1 MAWKVDY
8 EAHVKEEIKTQLEE
22 GLLTKDDLKA
32 LAKWVDEIESHGLD
46 HVQTDY
52 WNDHPL
58 EAEWT
63 GLRSASFSL
72 RGRVIYRVEDGRL
85 VVMVV
90 RVTATHNY
98 RK

>member
-8 EAHVKEEIKTQLEE
+8 EANVKVEIKTQLDD
-22 GLLTKDDLKA
+22 GVLTMDDLKA

-72 RGRVIYRVEDGRL
+72 RGRIIYRVEDGRL
-85 VVMVV
+85 IIMVV

>member
-8 EAHVKEEIKTQLEE
+8 EANVKVEIKTQLDD
-22 GLLTKDDLKA
+22 GVLTMDDLKA

-72 RGRVIYRVEDGRL
+72 RGRIIYRVEDGRL
-85 VVMVV
+85 VIMVV

>member
-8 EAHVKEEIKTQLEE
+8 EEHVQVEIQIQL
-22 GLLTKDDLKA
+22 GNKALSKDDLDA
-32 LAKWVDEIESHGLD
+32 LAKWVNLIESHGLD

-63 GLRSASFSL
+63 GFRSMSFSI

-85 VVMVV
+85 IAMVV
-90 RVTATHNY
+90 RVTTTHNY
-98 RK
+98 HK